1 MANDT
6 RKSQHLL
13 PNEVLDLTEEIA
25 LVTPT
30 DTPLITMLYAMG
42 NVTNA
47 SDITVSW
54 REKELN
60 ATRTTA
66 QLEGAES
73 PDAVKS
79 ARRMITN
86 ICQILTRSTAVS
98 GTLAAL
104 NPLGIGDEFAAEVQD
119 RLTELKRDT
128 EHFVIN
134 GTKQEET
141 GSTPRQ
147 MDGLLNLI
155 HTDNVITVEGEL
167 KPENIEAALEKMWD
181 RGVSSNAIYA
191 FVGAGVKK
199 KINQFIKND
208 LFIKSTGP
216 NTYGFQVD
224 YITTDFGDCG
234 IVLDRH
240 MPADTI
246 MILDMSVVELAYLR
260 EPKYEPLAKTGDYQ
274 KGQVIA
280 EPTVKLKNTYAGAKV
295 IISA

>member
-1 MANDT
+1 MAT
-6 RKSQHLL
+6 EMKKAQHLL

-42 NVTNA
+42 NVTGA
-47 SDITVSW
+47 TDITVSW

-60 ATRTTA
+60 STQTAA

-79 ARRMITN
+79 TRRMISN

-104 NPLGIGDEFAAEVQD
+104 NPYGIGDEFASELAD

-134 GTKQEET
+134 GTKQEES
-141 GSTPRQ
+141 GATPRQ
-147 MDGLLNLI
+147 MNGLLNLI
-155 HTDNVITVEGEL
+155 NSDNAVNTSGPL
-167 KPENIEAALEKMWD
+167 KPEHIESALEKMWNH
-181 RGVSSNAIYA
+181 GVSSDHIYA

-199 KINQFIKND
+199 QINQFIKDD
-208 LFIKSTGP
+208 LFLKAPGT
-216 NTYGFQVD
+216 NEYGFQVD
-224 YITTDFGDCG
+224 RINTDFGTCG
-234 IVLDRH
+234 IVLNRH
-240 MPADTI
+240 MPANTI
-246 MILDMSVVELAYLR
+246 MIVDMSVVELAYLR
-260 EPKYEPLAKTGDYQ
+260 APKYEPLAKTGDYQ

-295 IISA
+295 VISG